1 MAEEIRLVGSFQDN
15 ITPKL
20 KKLDRE
26 IKAVTKSFTKMQAKL
41 RPIAKDMGTLAM
53 ASERVANGLKTQRTG
68 LESNIRALN
77 QYKSVM
83 GKAVSAQ
90 KKLKPTVLPTPKPPK
105 TPVPGGMPGGFA
117 NGAAMA
123 GAGAFGVTLG
133 STLSSYIQQGLM
145 VGFDYGRTIIMGA
158 FNQFGAMIGERIEDE
173 MSDIQSAGGMFA
185 LDKKQ
190 EQGERL
196 FANFTQARN
205 MQELLNRELAR
216 SAAALPGATSDYVQS
231 AKQLTDTVF
240 ATFAKDKSAFAD
252 LAVSLGGKDGGTDTE
267 NITKVLSKFTE
278 QSVLLSQGGGKGGMP
293 LGMLLEQL
301 ITMESV
307 NVDSMKRRY
316 AQLRKNP
323 LLANMLKDAEAAINE
338 GAAGSAERFKAVMD
352 ALNNALPEE
361 VVNSM
366 RRSVDG
372 VRESIRSAFLDPEVG
387 LLGLGRPLESTVKSI
402 NSFGQFIDKNGKVVR
417 DASEA
422 AEEQTTV
429 FKLLRDIMAGFG
441 LPLSEIATILPQV
454 FDPLEGLA
462 SGLFKLRDKAVEFA
476 QMFDRYSNFF
486 KDQGFEDNGIRAS
499 LAAFTNFMAD
509 LGGITEVERMANIDE
524 LFKED
529 IDFKT
534 LVPRILKQIL
544 DSPIAEMFGEAIGS
558 VMGNIVATIA
568 QIMTGVM
575 DNAETSGLVKGFMS
589 AWNAAGGTDA
599 VKTIFQTIF
608 STMGQLLLMAVQNF
622 PVEAFVVALIAL
634 APAIIAGLSTAL
646 ALALPGIL
654 SGLGTALSTG
664 ALGATIA
671 GWLGAVG
678 PALAGIGTFISATL
692 LPALGAAASAI
703 AAVAAPVLAVAGAVM
718 GLVAIFRHMDFIM
731 SSFGHGL
738 VALGLMIETGF
749 LTIIGNILK
758 FVGNIP
764 GMGGLK
770 KKGQAML
777 DKAEKNKVKSS
788 ERVEKINENT
798 AASLERTASDF
809 EKMGNLFKGRGFTS
823 NQEAGVAPGG
833 PGVQANSF
841 DGALAH
847 LNAFT
852 SSIGNFFTKTIPD
865 AWNAGMEAVGN
876 FFTKTFPDAWN
887 AGMKAIGNFIQ
898 SAVDG
903 LVNMVKNTWN
913 GLVNF
918 IKELPYTIG
927 YAIGFT
933 IQSIQ
938 NAWNGL
944 VDFFTVTLPTAWS
957 TAVSA
962 TIGFLTNAWQGL
974 VNFFTVTLPTAVS
987 TVVNAVKGAFQLF
1000 IDWIAGLPAAIGEK
1014 IMTFLTFAATIPG
1027 KITGFLFDV
1036 ATAIIDWAKG
1046 LPGRIMSSLTGG
1058 FIAGRQAASS
1068 HDGNTSHTMGLGAA
1082 IATENAN
1089 KPAGSHLVIANSS
1102 ETVIPAYKGHM
1113 AESAFDGMVARS
1125 AYSGMGGGGGDVNL
1139 GGITVNVTGV
1149 NNPTD
1154 IANQVAEELLQA
1166 IKKSTY
1172 TELYST

>member
-1 MAEEIRLVGSFQDN
+1 LAELAGSLPGDTQQYIQVSRQISDGIYQVLANDKEGSLALAQKIAEQNGRVLNLDSMNAAQQVQAAGKELVGEM
-15 ITPKL
+15 TKL
-20 KKLDRE
+20 
-26 IKAVTKSFTKMQAKL
+26 
-41 RPIAKDMGTLAM
+41 
-53 ASERVANGLKTQRTG
+53 
-68 LESNIRALN
+68 
-77 QYKSVM
+77 
-83 GKAVSAQ
+83 
-90 KKLKPTVLPTPKPPK
+90 TVL
-105 TPVPGGMPGGFA
+105 GS
-117 NGAAMA
+117 
-123 GAGAFGVTLG
+123 LG
-133 STLSSYIQQGLM
+133 QRQ
-145 VGFDYGRTIIMGA
+145 
-158 FNQFGAMIGERIEDE
+158 GAMGLPQLIEQM
-173 MSDIQSAGGMFA
+173 MS
-185 LDKKQ
+185 Q
-190 EQGERL
+190 EQVSSGQFKRYAAIFRDPLVKSALERNIPKINAAAKNTGERL
-196 FANFTQARN
+196 
-205 MQELLNRELAR
+205 E
-216 SAAALPGATSDYVQS
+216 ALKNTLDEVVTP
-231 AKQLTDTVF
+231 
-240 ATFAKDKSAFAD
+240 D
-252 LAVSLGGKDGGTDTE
+252 LV
-267 NITKVLSKFTE
+267 
-278 QSVLLSQGGGKGGMP
+278 
-293 LGMLLEQL
+293 
-301 ITMESV
+301 
-307 NVDSMKRRY
+307 RRY
-316 AQLRKNP
+316 QRST
-323 LLANMLKDAEAAINE
+323 
-338 GAAGSAERFKAVMD
+338 AGVIEEMKTLF
-352 ALNNALPEE
+352 LN
-361 VVNSM
+361 
-366 RRSVDG
+366 
-372 VRESIRSAFLDPEVG
+372 PEVG
-387 LLGLGRPLESTVKSI
+387 MLGLGRPLATMAVSFNE
-402 NSFGQFIDKNGKVVR
+402 FGQMIDENKNVVTDVANAAREQISIFDYVR
-417 DASEA
+417 DIFANLA
-422 AEEQTTV
+422 IVLGPIIKVATT
-429 FKLLRDIMAGFG
+429 
-441 LPLSEIATILPQV
+441 
-454 FDPLEGLA
+454 
-462 SGLFKLRDKAVEFA
+462 LF
-476 QMFDRYSNFF
+476 M
-486 KDQGFEDNGIRAS
+486 GFEDLAEVLSNAREFTMKLQSNFERYRVGLEEVAKS
-499 LAAFTNFMAD
+499 LEGDAKTNFTSTISIRSALATVNNMLANFGVYGEEEFQKIGTQLKSPD
-509 LGGITEVERMANIDE
+509 FSDFPNMVMGLLDTFLKSDVAIKLGNSIGEVLGTVLKAFSDTLLGVTDAAGVENLFSGFMKGFEGAGGIEAANAILNKIVDILGKAFMFMA
-524 LFKED
+524 
-529 IDFKT
+529 T
-534 LVPRILKQIL
+534 
-544 DSPIAEMFGEAIGS
+544 
-558 VMGNIVATIA
+558 
-568 QIMTGVM
+568 
-575 DNAETSGLVKGFMS
+575 
-589 AWNAAGGTDA
+589 
-599 VKTIFQTIF
+599 
-608 STMGQLLLMAVQNF
+608 NF
-622 PVEAFVVALIAL
+622 PVKTFVAALILLAPALISGFVAALPGLIAL
-634 APAIIAGLSTAL
+634 IGPPIAAWF
-646 ALALPGIL
+646 
-654 SGLGTALSTG
+654 SGTG
-664 ALGATIA
+664 FAATIA
-671 GWLGAVG
+671 GWLGGIG

-692 LPALGAAASAI
+692 LPALGTAFTAIGTFITGTILPALGTAFAAIGTFVTAI
-703 AAVAAPVLAVAGAVM
+703 LAPVLAVAGAIM
-718 GLVAIFRHMDFIM
+718 GLVAIFRHLDFIV

-770 KKGQAML
+770 NKGQAML

-887 AGMKAIGNFIQ
+887 AGIKAVGNFFTKTFPDAWNAGMKAIGNFIQ

-974 VNFFTVTLPTAVS
+974 VNFFTVTIPAAWNTAVSATIGFLTNAWQGLVNFFTVTLPTAVS
-987 TVVNAVKGAFQLF
+987 TMVNAVKGAFQLF
-1000 IDWIAGLPAAIGEK
+1000 IDWIAGLAAAIGEK
-1014 IMTFLTFAATIPG
+1014 ITTFLTFAATIPG

-1058 FIAGRQAASS
+1058 FIAGQQAASS
-1068 HDGNTSHTMGLGAA
+1068 HNGNTSHTMGLGAA

-1139 GGITVNVTGV
+1139 GGITVNVSGV